1 MKRKKEPPAA
11 DVNALL
17 ALYNARRYGE
27 AEYHTR
33 ALLGHYPEFGFGW
46 KLMSRILQM
55 QRKDALPAFQ
65 KVAELMPADPEA
77 HYNLGVVLKGAGRL
91 DEAVASYRKAVKL
104 KPDFA
109 EAHSN
114 LGNALKELG
123 QLDGAADS
131 YRRAIKI
138 KASFAEAHN
147 NLGMV
152 LHEQG
157 QLDDALAS
165 YRRAAEIKPDFVL
178 AHYNMGNAQKGLGQ
192 LDAAVTSYRQTLEI
206 DPECI
211 GAMLGI
217 SHICMI
223 NGEMKK
229 AEEGIKKALR
239 IEPNNLEACFLLTSV
254 RKTEVGDENL
264 ITLLAAEEAAR
275 NSQTQLPNQK
285 AIHLHFAL
293 GKCFDDI
300 GDHDRAFPQ
309 FIEGNKL
316 KRATFEYDA
325 GKMMQRFSDTMK
337 VFNQGTMERLRGG
350 GDASRLP
357 IFVLGFPRSGTTLTE
372 QIIASHPDVHGAGE
386 LPDLMA
392 IALRDIAGTR
402 SAFPYNILELDHV
415 GLAAWGA
422 DYIAGLQSR
431 APEAKRITDKMPA
444 NYFVIGLIHL
454 MLPNAKIIH
463 INRNPVDTCLSCFM
477 QLFSS
482 GQEHTYDLSELGQY
496 YVNYVRLME
505 HWRSVLPA
513 GAFLDIQ
520 YEDIVSDQESQ
531 ARRLIDFCGLEW
543 SDVCIDYHK
552 HNRSVI
558 TASMA
563 QVRRPIY
570 KSSVERWRPY
580 RKFLGPLLDKLGE
593 LDRVKL

>member
-77 HYNLGVVLKGAGRL
+77 HYNLGVVLKSAGRL

-104 KPDFA
+104 KPGFA
-109 EAHSN
+109 EAHNN

-123 QLDGAADS
+123 QLDAAADS

-138 KASFAEAHN
+138 KANFAEAHN
-147 NLGMV
+147 SLGLV

-157 QLDDALAS
+157 RLDDALAS
-165 YRRAAEIKPDFVL
+165 YRR
-178 AHYNMGNAQKGLGQ
+178 
-192 LDAAVTSYRQTLEI
+192 TLEI

-211 GAMLGI
+211 GAMLNI

-223 NGEMKK
+223 NGEMKE
-229 AEEGIKKALR
+229 AEKGIKNALE
-239 IEPNNLEACFLLTSV
+239 IDPNNLEAHFLLTSV

-264 ITLLAAEEAAR
+264 TALVAAEEAVR
-275 NSQTQLPNQK
+275 NNQVPLSNQN
-285 AIHLHFAL
+285 AVHLHFAL

-300 GDHDRAFPQ
+300 GDYDRAFPH

-325 GKMMQRFSDTMK
+325 GKMMQRFSDTMR

-350 GDASRLP
+350 GDSSRLP

-392 IALRDIAGTR
+392 IAVRSIAGAR
-402 SAFPYNILELDHV
+402 SAFPYNILELDQV
-415 GLAAWGA
+415 GLATWGA

-431 APEAKRITDKMPA
+431 AHEAKRITDKMPA
-444 NYFVIGLIHL
+444 NYFAIGLIHL

-463 INRNPVDTCLSCFM
+463 VNRNPVDTCLSCYM
-477 QLFSS
+477 QLFSH
-482 GQEHTYDLSELGQY
+482 GNEHTYDLSELGQY
-496 YVNYVRLME
+496 YVNYVQLME

-513 GAFLDIQ
+513 GAFLDVR
-520 YEDIVSDQESQ
+520 YEDIVADQESQ
-531 ARRLIDFCGLEW
+531 ARRLIDFCGLAW
-543 SDVCIDYHK
+543 SDACIDFNKHK
-552 HNRSVI
+552 RSVR
-558 TASMA
+558 TASMT
-563 QVRRPIY
+563 QVRQPIY
-570 KSSVERWRPY
+570 KSSVERWLPY
-580 RKFLGPLLDKLGE
+580 EKFLGPLLDSLGD
-593 LDRVKL
+593 LARK

>member
-55 QRKDALPAFQ
+55 QRKDALPAFR
-65 KVAELMPADPEA
+65 KVAELMPADAEA

-104 KPDFA
+104 KPDYA
-109 EAHSN
+109 EAHNN

-123 QLDGAADS
+123 QLDAAADS

-138 KASFAEAHN
+138 KANFAEAHN
-147 NLGMV
+147 SLGLV

-165 YRRAAEIKPDFVL
+165 YRR
-178 AHYNMGNAQKGLGQ
+178 
-192 LDAAVTSYRQTLEI
+192 TLEI
-206 DPECI
+206 DPKCI
-211 GAMLGI
+211 GAILNI

-223 NGEMKK
+223 NGEMKE
-229 AEEGIKKALR
+229 AEEGIKNALG
-239 IEPNNLEACFLLTSV
+239 IDPSNLEAHFLLTSV

-264 ITLLAAEEAAR
+264 TALVAAEEAVR
-275 NSQTQLPNQK
+275 NNQVPLSNQN
-285 AIHLHFAL
+285 AVHLHFAL

-300 GDHDRAFPQ
+300 GDYDRAFPH

-325 GKMMQRFSDTMK
+325 GKMMQRFSDTMR

-350 GDASRLP
+350 GDSSRLP

-392 IALRDIAGTR
+392 IAVRSIAGTR
-402 SAFPYNILELDHV
+402 SAFPYNILELDQV
-415 GLAAWGA
+415 GLATWGA

-431 APEAKRITDKMPA
+431 AHEAKRITDKMPA
-444 NYFVIGLIHL
+444 NYFAIGLIHL

-463 INRNPVDTCLSCFM
+463 VNRNPVDTCLSCYM
-477 QLFSS
+477 QLFSH
-482 GQEHTYDLSELGQY
+482 GNEHTYDLSELGQY
-496 YVNYVRLME
+496 YVNYVQLME

-513 GAFLDIQ
+513 GAFLDVR
-520 YEDIVSDQESQ
+520 YEDIVADQEHQ
-531 ARRLIDFCGLEW
+531 ARRLIDFCGLAW
-543 SDVCIDYHK
+543 SDACIDFSKHK
-552 HNRSVI
+552 RSVR
-558 TASMA
+558 TASMT
-563 QVRRPIY
+563 QVRQPIY
-570 KSSVERWRPY
+570 KSSVERWLPY
-580 RKFLGPLLDKLGE
+580 EKFLGPLLDSLGD
-593 LDRVKL
+593 LARKSN